1 MLKLKNIFIERQKNL
16 LRIAIVVE
24 NKLTE
29 CFIQEEDTLVY
40 PGQIYKGVVKNIV
53 PAIKCAFI
61 DLGTGKNGYM
71 YMDSRFNNIKLK
83 KGDEFL
89 VEVIKESMGT
99 KGPKVSNKITVPGR
113 YAVIE
118 TLNNEI
124 SISKKIV
131 NENIKEQFKTSIKKP
146 KDVGVMIR
154 TNAEKV
160 TIDEIN
166 NEIERLYGVYRDIV
180 KKGNYSN
187 EPELIYNAGGVL
199 GKVLRDIVD
208 ENTEKIIMNDK
219 DDFIFIKNYITNK
232 ADMNA
237 KVEHHGHSIP
247 IMDYYGIEKKIL
259 ELRKHKIEL
268 PCGGSIVIDKTEA
281 MYVIDVNSGKNVK
294 ERNIRNT
301 AEFTNIQAAKEIS
314 RQIILRNLSGIIVID
329 FIDLDDI
336 KAKNKI
342 LDALKYGF
350 KEDKNKTII
359 YPFTELNIVQ
369 IARRRRGKS
378 ILDYIEQNCK
388 VCYGSGK
395 ILKLSYLTNLLR
407 NKVIRIDAENISKHI
422 YIEISQEY
430 KLTILKYI
438 VKFVKSIESEEKSV
452 YIKFIK
458 DMDTYKVEPLIFKSQ
473 IEDCNIYKIYG

>member
-1 MLKLKNIFIERQKNL
+1 MKNIFIERQKNL